1 MLLSCREFNQ
11 INIDLESRSVEF
23 TAEFIRPLH
32 VVMASS
38 LHCYS
43 DFALTFR
50 HHHDY
55 FCNMAYHAPISV
67 DTQDG
72 LSHSKAIQLRSSD
85 DNGEQVRKVTKI
97 IEDNAYLD
105 DSTIDALNVII
116 AELFSNFYDHAESD
130 QPPICCVQSWSN
142 GFVEIAI
149 ADRGIGIEKS
159 LENIMVNYPNENP
172 CRIACQNEISSKY
185 GQNHSGYGL
194 FYTKRFIEQNKGKLF
209 LISGK
214 NCYSIDSSREN
225 DITFKIGWK
234 GTIIRLII
242 NKKVSIASESF
253 FQMIARE
260 QGGDDCDDFF

>member
-1 MLLSCREFNQ
+1 LLSCNEFNQ
-11 INIDLESRSVEF
+11 INIDLDARTVEF
-23 TAEFIRPLH
+23 RANFVRPLH

-38 LHCYS
+38 LHCYT
-43 DFALTFR
+43 DMNLTFK

-55 FCNMAYHAPISV
+55 FCNMSYHSPISV
-67 DTQDG
+67 DTEDG
-72 LSHSKAIQLRSSD
+72 LHHSKAIQLRSSD

-105 DSTIDALNVII
+105 NGTIDALNVIV

-130 QPPICCVQSWSN
+130 QPPICCVQSWDN

-149 ADRGIGIEKS
+149 ADRGIGIAKS
-159 LENIMVNYPNENP
+159 LKEIMIDYPKQNP

-194 FYTKRFIEQNKGKLF
+194 FYTKRFIEENKGRLF
-209 LISGK
+209 LLSGK
-214 NCYSIDSSREN
+214 NCYSIEPSGEKDM
-225 DITFKIGWK
+225 TFNVGWK
-234 GTIIRLII
+234 GTIIRLVI
-242 NKKVSIASESF
+242 NKKVSIASENF